1 MIVVLCAILR
11 TENRYLAEW
20 LDYHLNLGFDH
31 IYLCDNAQEGEER
44 AEEIVNADPKY
55 KDVVTVFPYFNLKA
69 QQVKAYTE
77 CYKERGLVFDWM
89 AFLDIDEFLTFS
101 NNSTYCNIHD
111 YLDDM
116 KDADEVLLNWMTFG
130 DNGWVKDNGQC
141 LLERFTTPLPLNF
154 SPYNIF
160 GKNPYNCHVK
170 QLLRNGLPVS
180 KILPHASE
188 PIIGHELRVVDGDGQ
203 QISPIAIQPKYT
215 FLTCYVRHFYTKSI
229 EEFIKGKL
237 SRRVGGDRDC
247 VLYDL
252 SMFFLYN
259 RITMKKLKIYNEAS
273 LYYECVPK
281 SFMWWIKQ
289 TIKMYLIVPLMYVFE
304 KK

>member
-89 AFLDIDEFLTFS
+89 AFIDIDEFITFS
-101 NNSTYCNIHD
+101 PLSKYSNVKQFIKDRNN
-111 YLDDM
+111 
-116 KDADEVLLNWMTFG
+116 ADEILLNWMTYG
-130 DNGWVKDNGQC
+130 DNGYVRDNGEGV
-141 LLERFTTPLPLNF
+141 LNRFIKPLPYSF
-154 SPYNIF
+154 SPFNLF
-160 GKNPYNCHVK
+160 GKKPYNCHVK
-170 QLLRNGLPVS
+170 QILRRGLDVHYVM
-180 KILPHASE
+180 PHASE
-188 PIIGHELRVVDGDGQ
+188 CNKGMTFRVIDADGNE
-203 QISPIAIQPKYT
+203 ITPLAIQPKYT

-273 LYYECVPK
+273 LYYECVQK

>member
-1 MIVVLCAILR
+1 MIVALCAILR

-20 LDYHLNLGFDH
+20 LDYHLALGFDH
-31 IYLCDNAQEGEER
+31 IYLCDNAQDGEER

-55 KDVVTVFPYFNLKA
+55 KDVVTIYPYFNRKA

-77 CYKERGLVFDWM
+77 CYRERNLEFDWM

-101 NNSTYCNIHD
+101 NKSTYSNIHD
-111 YLDDM
+111 YLHDM

-130 DNGWVKDNGQC
+130 DNGWVNDNGQSV
-141 LLERFTTPLPLNF
+141 LKRFIKPLPLTF
-154 SPYNIF
+154 SPFNF
-160 GKNPYNCHVK
+160 RGKMPINFLVK
-170 QLLRNGLPVS
+170 QILRKGLPINQ
-180 KILPHASE
+180 ILPHASE
-188 PIIGHELRVVDGDGQ
+188 PIIGHEIKVVDGDGR
-203 QISPIAIQPKYT
+203 QISSSAIQPKYT

-259 RITMKKLKIYNEAS
+259 RITIKKLIIYNEAS
-273 LYYECVPK
+273 IHYECAQR

-289 TIKMYLIVPLMYVFE
+289 TIKMYVVVPLMHVFE

>member
-20 LDYHLNLGFDH
+20 LDYHLALGFDH
-31 IYLCDNAQEGEER
+31 IYLCDNAQDGEER

-55 KDVVTVFPYFNLKA
+55 KDVVTIYPYFNRKA

-77 CYKERGLVFDWM
+77 CYRERNLEFDWM

-101 NNSTYCNIHD
+101 NKSTYSNIHD
-111 YLDDM
+111 YLHDM

-130 DNGWVKDNGQC
+130 DNGWVNDNGQSV
-141 LLERFTTPLPLNF
+141 LKRFIKPLPLTF
-154 SPYNIF
+154 SPFNF
-160 GKNPYNCHVK
+160 RGKMPINCLVK
-170 QLLRNGLPVS
+170 QILRKGLPINQ
-180 KILPHASE
+180 ILPHASE
-188 PIIGHELRVVDGDGQ
+188 PIIGHEIKVVDGDGR
-203 QISPIAIQPKYT
+203 QISSSAIQPKYT

-229 EEFIKGKL
+229 EEFVKGKI

-259 RITMKKLKIYNEAS
+259 RITIKKLIIYNEAS
-273 LYYECVPK
+273 IHYECAQR

-289 TIKMYLIVPLMYVFE
+289 TIKMYVVVPLMHVFE

>member
-20 LDYHLNLGFDH
+20 LDYHLALGFDH
-31 IYLCDNAQEGEER
+31 IYLCDNAQDGEER

-55 KDVVTVFPYFNLKA
+55 KDVVTIYPYFNRKA

-77 CYKERGLVFDWM
+77 CYRERNLEFDWM

-101 NNSTYCNIHD
+101 NKSTYSNIHD
-111 YLDDM
+111 YLHDM

-130 DNGWVKDNGQC
+130 DNGWVNDNGQSV
-141 LLERFTTPLPLNF
+141 LKRFIKPLPLTF
-154 SPYNIF
+154 SPFNF
-160 GKNPYNCHVK
+160 RGKMPINFLVK
-170 QLLRNGLPVS
+170 QILRKGLPINQ
-180 KILPHASE
+180 ILPHASE
-188 PIIGHELRVVDGDGQ
+188 PIIGHEIKVVDGDGR
-203 QISPIAIQPKYT
+203 QISSSAIQPKYT

-229 EEFIKGKL
+229 EEFVKGKI

-259 RITMKKLKIYNEAS
+259 RITIKKLIIYNEAS
-273 LYYECVPK
+273 IHYECAQR

-289 TIKMYLIVPLMYVFE
+289 TIKMYVVVPLMHVFE

>member
-1 MIVVLCAILR
+1 MIVALCAILR

-20 LDYHLNLGFDH
+20 LDYHLALGFDH
-31 IYLCDNAQEGEER
+31 IYLCDNAQDGEER

-55 KDVVTVFPYFNLKA
+55 KDVVTIYPYFNRKA

-77 CYKERGLVFDWM
+77 CYRERNLEFDWM

-101 NNSTYCNIHD
+101 NKSTYSNIHD
-111 YLDDM
+111 YLHDM

-130 DNGWVKDNGQC
+130 DNGWVNDNGQSV
-141 LLERFTTPLPLNF
+141 LKRFIKPLPLTF
-154 SPYNIF
+154 SPFNF
-160 GKNPYNCHVK
+160 RGKMPINFLVK
-170 QLLRNGLPVS
+170 QILRKGLPINQ
-180 KILPHASE
+180 ILPHASE
-188 PIIGHELRVVDGDGQ
+188 PIIGHEIKVVDGDGR
-203 QISPIAIQPKYT
+203 QISSSAIQPKYT

-229 EEFIKGKL
+229 EEFVKGKI

-259 RITMKKLKIYNEAS
+259 RITIKKLIIYNEAS
-273 LYYECVPK
+273 IHYECAQR

-289 TIKMYLIVPLMYVFE
+289 TIKMYVVVPLMHVFE